1 MIEMACIS
9 GRKTKPKLKI
19 GICGGTR
26 RRPGHHRILR
36 VYRDK
41 LLFLLYA
48 EDSGRQAGGRPGGD
62 KFGKENRKGQ
72 VTDTCFL
79 SGERL
84 QAI

>member
-1 MIEMACIS
+1 M
-9 GRKTKPKLKI
+9 
-19 GICGGTR
+19 
-26 RRPGHHRILR
+26 RPGHHRILR

-41 LLFLLYA
+41 LFFLLYA

-79 SGERL
+79 SGELL